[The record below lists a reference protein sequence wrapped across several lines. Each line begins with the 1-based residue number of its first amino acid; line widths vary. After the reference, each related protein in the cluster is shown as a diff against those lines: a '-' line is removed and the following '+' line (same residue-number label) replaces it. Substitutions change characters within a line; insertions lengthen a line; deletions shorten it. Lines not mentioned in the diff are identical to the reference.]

1 MADDA
6 IAARNMGP
14 LPIEL
19 VAMGQR
25 GQMPASALQSAPYS
39 YPDQQH
45 GEELQGRPP
54 EAEERGRVCAAPK
67 RPRKA
72 EPGQTPRVFGEV
84 KTHAAAAA
92 MLMSARSGPAL
103 RAPSAAQNVDAPRQT
118 KAMVQKNGTLALG
131 LAQTGERGAKRVG
144 SGLCAPQASAQAAY
158 SWSGG
163 GTGSCTINTRHL
175 NQIVAKENAAL
186 SQENELLRRQL
197 AELRHGKSQES
208 GALCGESPPESRPR
222 SPEVV
227 HHEPK
232 GAGSAGAGWTQREDA
247 LLRQMVLAEG
257 FGNWEQKAANFI
269 SRRTP
274 NALRQRWSTHHAR
287 NELAPTRQPP
297 RHEVGESTQDARRAQ
312 PAQQQAASGTPPL
325 EGYACPFCSSDTIGG
340 AKTRKRRRKPVAR
353 QQKFGCWWRGVGYGG
368 PPYCQRCSEIFRD
381 HLIRQYKN
389 SAMCTREAPC
399 GDCTK
404 ILGYVRRS
412 SNEELWKT

>member
-6 IAARNMGP
+6 IGARNMGP

-25 GQMPASALQSAPYS
+25 GQMPASALQSAAP

-45 GEELQGRPP
+45 GEELQGRP
-54 EAEERGRVCAAPK
+54 EAAEGGGVCAAPK

-72 EPGQTPRVFGEV
+72 EPGQTPHVFAEV

-92 MLMSARSGPAL
+92 MLMSAVPGRP
-103 RAPSAAQNVDAPRQT
+103 APSATQNVDAPRQT
-118 KAMVQKNGTLALG
+118 KALVQKNEALAVG
-131 LAQTGERGAKRVG
+131 LAQAVERGAERAG
-144 SGLCAPQASAQAAY
+144 GGLCAPPVSAPAQAAH
-158 SWSGG
+158 SWSAGD
-163 GTGSCTINTRHL
+163 TTINRNL
-175 NQIVAKENAAL
+175 AMAKENEAL
-186 SQENELLRRQL
+186 SQENELLRTQL
-197 AELRHGKSQES
+197 AELRHSKSQDS

-222 SPEVV
+222 SPEAV

-232 GAGSAGAGWTQREDA
+232 GAGAGWTQSEDA
-247 LLRQMVLAEG
+247 LLRKMVLAEG
-257 FGNWEQKAANFI
+257 FGNWEQKAKFI

-287 NELAPTRQPP
+287 NELPPTRKP
-297 RHEVGESTQDARRAQ
+297 
-312 PAQQQAASGTPPL
+312 ASGTPPL

-340 AKTRKRRRKPVAR
+340 AKTRKRRRKPAAR
-353 QQKFGCWWRGVGYGG
+353 QQKFGCWWRGVGYSG

-404 ILGYVRRS
+404 ILGYVRRG